1 MLDGNYNRTRPV
13 KWRDVDVVVWVD
25 YGFARTLWQAVNR
38 AVKRARHK
46 QELWPGT
53 RNKESFRRGFFSRES
68 ILIWTMKTWRNNR
81 TRYEADLQ
89 NPQYGPIRF
98 VRITRRE
105 QGKTLIAD
113 LKSYS

>member
-1 MLDGNYNRTRPV
+1 M

-38 AVKRARHK
+38 AVKRAWHK

-53 RNKESFRRGFFSRES
+53 GNKESFRRAFFSRES

-89 NPQYGPIRF
+89 NPQYGHIRF

-113 LKSYS
+113 LKAYS

>member
-1 MLDGNYNRTRPV
+1 M
-13 KWRDVDVVVWVD
+13 
-25 YGFARTLWQAVNR
+25 F
-38 AVKRARHK
+38 
-46 QELWPGT
+46 
-53 RNKESFRRGFFSRES
+53 SIRRSRRRS
-68 ILIWTMKTWRNNR
+68 IWTMKTWRNNR

-89 NPQYGPIRF
+89 NPQYSHIRF